1 LAFEGVDAYLE
12 ELVGGSGRNLWG
24 TKAHLDGDK
33 GVLES
38 SRLLKCINYVFLIV
52 LWFGLFDL
60 QQVWTAL

>member
-1 LAFEGVDAYLE
+1 ME

-38 SRLLKCINYVFLIV
+38 SRDWRIAEVHELCFSNCTV
-52 LWFGLFDL
+52 
-60 QQVWTAL
+60 VWLV